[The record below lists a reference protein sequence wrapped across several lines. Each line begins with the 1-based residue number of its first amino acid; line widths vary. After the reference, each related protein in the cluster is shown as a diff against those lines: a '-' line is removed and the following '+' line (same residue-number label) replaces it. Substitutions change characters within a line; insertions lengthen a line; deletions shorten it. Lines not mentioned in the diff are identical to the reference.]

1 MALRTIVKQIKA
13 KQLFGFFR
21 FFIKNPF
28 FTVATFFATLRT
40 YAISEKKFPKIH
52 GRHNKP
58 NAFRHALWNIL
69 IAHGCFRF
77 SKNENK
83 VSLWAKDIT
92 DWHEDLFI
100 NDPLHREM
108 DLHNNKIGRD
118 LFISNSSYSREEFI
132 ALALASLQTAKKVRT
147 IAEISKTNHEL
158 VYLDEE

>member
-28 FTVATFFATLRT
+28 FTVATFFATVNT

-52 GRHNKP
+52 GKHNKA
-58 NAFRHALWNIL
+58 NAFRHALWNGL
-69 IAHGCFRF
+69 IAKSCLKF
-77 SKNENK
+77 SKDISK
-83 VSLWAKDIT
+83 VSLWAKAIT

-108 DLHNNKIGRD
+108 DLHNNKIGRI
-118 LFISNSSYSREEFI
+118 LFKSHSDNSNEEFI
-132 ALALASLQTAKKVRT
+132 EIFLNALDTSKKVAS
-147 IAEISKTNHEL
+147 IEEISKTNHEL
-158 VYLDEE
+158 VYLEEA